1 MEDDDKWCCN
11 LTNPHDMITILF
23 TEHRFLL
30 FNFLQLSVIEK
41 VHAECNFV
49 SINQVIAER
58 TDCD

>member
-11 LTNPHDMITILF
+11 LANPHDMITILF

-41 VHAECNFV
+41 VHAERNFV
-49 SINQVIAER
+49 SIK
-58 TDCD
+58 